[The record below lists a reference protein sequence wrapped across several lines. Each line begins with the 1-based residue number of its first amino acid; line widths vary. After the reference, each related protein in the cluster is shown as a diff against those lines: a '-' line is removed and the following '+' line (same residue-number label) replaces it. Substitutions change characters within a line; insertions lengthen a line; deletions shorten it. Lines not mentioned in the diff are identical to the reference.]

1 MLLESF
7 AMNAKVWYRID
18 GEVGETVVRWRGGG
32 GKWYKPR

>member
-18 GEVGETVVRWRGGG
+18 GEEGEREVRGQGGAG
-32 GKWYKPR
+32 Q